1 MSTEEAEAGFVPE
14 HLLRQIS
21 KEIVG
26 LKREAELLAVALQ
39 SGRHVLLEGP
49 PGTGKSTL
57 LRVVA
62 DEAGLGLAFA
72 EGNAELTPARL
83 VGYHDP
89 AMVLQS
95 GYVPEAFVE
104 GPLVMALR
112 TGMVLYVEELNRV
125 PEETLN
131 VLITAL
137 AEGEIHVP
145 RVGRIEA
152 DPRFRLIAAMN
163 PFDAVGTARVSQAIY
178 DRMCRVAVGYQSEPA
193 EREIVTRVTGIAG
206 TPGAT
211 LLVELA
217 VGLIRATRAHREVR
231 YGSSVRGAIDLVYL
245 ALGLIE
251 LRGES
256 TPSRDT
262 LLDAALAAVS
272 GRIRLEDGSNRSAE
286 EVITELLDRLLVERS
301 QGASGGEEHQ
311 GKAPSPGGAPGGEG
325 QGKTLEGEDAR
336 RAVQE
341 AAGRTVG
348 RRELLASHENAESVT
363 PQVGQLDEA
372 AFEQLWQED
381 PEAALDL
388 LTDMANATDVELRRA
403 ARRLAARVFVRL
415 AAKGASRSR
424 GVRRL
429 RSDVRHD
436 LGDLDIDRTLERTGG
451 LRPRRADELVVRRW
465 EAHTRSI
472 CLLIDRSG
480 SMRGRAVAI
489 AAVAAASTLIAAGEK
504 GDCSVIAFSN
514 DAIVLQGQGMSR
526 PIMEIVGDVVS
537 LRGKGMTDLAYA
549 LRVGARQLSRSNGSE
564 RIVLLL
570 SDCLSTAGEDPL
582 EALAGIDR
590 LHVLG
595 TAPDP
600 DAESIRWSEELARRG
615 GGRYLRAERPD
626 ELGAALTALLA

>member
-1 MSTEEAEAGFVPE
+1 MAAVGFDST
-14 HLLRQIS
+14 HLLRRIG
-21 KEIVG
+21 KDIVG
-26 LKREAELLAVALQ
+26 LKREAELLAVALET
-39 SGRHVLLEGP
+39 GRHVLLEGP

-95 GYVPEAFVE
+95 GYRPESFIE

-152 DPRFRLIAAMN
+152 DPHFRLIAAMN

-193 EREIVTRVTGIAG
+193 EREIVTRVTGVAG
-206 TPGAT
+206 VPGAT
-211 LLVELA
+211 SLVELS
-217 VGLIRATRAHREVR
+217 VGLIRATRAHRDVR
-231 YGSSVRGAIDLVYL
+231 YGASVRGGIDLVLL
-245 ALGLIE
+245 ARGLAE

-256 TPSRDT
+256 SPTRDS
-262 LLDAALAAVS
+262 LLDAALAALS
-272 GRIRLEDGSNRSAE
+272 GRIRLEDGCARTAE
-286 EVITELLDRLLVERS
+286 EVVTELLDRLLEERAK
-301 QGASGGEEHQ
+301 GRGGGEEDP

-325 QGKTLEGEDAR
+325 QGKTLEGEAAR
-336 RAVQE
+336 QAVRE
-341 AAGRTVG
+341 AASRTVG
-348 RRELLASHENAESVT
+348 RRELLASHEHAESVT
-363 PQVGQLDEA
+363 PEVGQLDEA
-372 AFEQLWQED
+372 AFEQLWQDD

-388 LTDMANATDVELRRA
+388 LNDLANATDAELRRA
-403 ARRLAARVFVRL
+403 ARRLAAKVFVRL

-424 GVRRL
+424 GARRL

-436 LGDLDIDRTLERTGG
+436 IGDLDVEQTLERSGG

-489 AAVAAASTLIAAGEK
+489 AAVAAASTLMAAGER
-504 GDCSVIAFSN
+504 GDCSVIAFSH
-514 DAIVLQGQGMSR
+514 DAIVLQSQGMSR

-537 LRGKGMTDLAYA
+537 LRGKGMTDLAHA
-549 LRVGARQLSRSNGSE
+549 LRVAARQLSRSSGSE

-590 LHVLG
+590 LDVLG
-595 TAPDP
+595 TGSDPDP
-600 DAESIRWSEELARRG
+600 DSVRWSEELAKRG
-615 GGRYLRAERPD
+615 RGRYLRAERPD
-626 ELGAALTALLA
+626 QLGAALTALLA